1 MTPPLERPEGARE
14 VSPRRLEG
22 SLHQQIKLA
31 RVWLPVAIVGV
42 VLVYQLFV
50 VPQGGQHW
58 QFWSEILFYGIVGP
72 LATYLT
78 LTWIA
83 SEVKERERA
92 QTELTRLYHELRRS
106 HTLLS
111 TIQTVTERFASA
123 TDLDTVLSAA
133 SEGIAEVTGA
143 EATAILIASGSLGV
157 TRGYELSPALEKNAA
172 ARNKTSR
179 RGERLPEHIQADAQT
194 YWVLSAPLIW
204 GGKFGGSVHAYY
216 LSPPS
221 PEQRESFSIL
231 SSEFSAATE
240 ATRSRT
246 KDLLTLVEVDQSI
259 RAEGNLERLLE
270 TLLTQIMV
278 RADAQMGGVY
288 LFDDPTDGRADEGAA
303 DGSLLQLR
311 AWHGLEGAITPSS
324 LRLGEGFIGQAAAE
338 AEPRVAGCLV
348 GAQTDPVLARAG
360 SAISLPLRTDEE
372 LLGSVVLAHPSP
384 NHFGE
389 ANLPFLNLLAG
400 QVSLAVRNARAY
412 LQSEEL
418 AIAEER
424 ARIAREIHDGVAQSL
439 AFSALKLDLV
449 SRLVTQDNAD
459 TDKALN
465 ELTHAKKT
473 IRETIKEVRRSIFAL
488 RPIDLER
495 HGFVETIRR
504 YCLDYHQQNDVHVT
518 LHVESTPRL
527 TLKSE
532 AALFRIFQESLNNV
546 AKHARARHMW
556 VTLGRTCDSCGYIE
570 IRDDGRGF
578 DLSSVSD
585 RVTSAGGLGLKQMRE
600 RILAR
605 GGAFEVVSSPSG
617 GTRVY
622 ASLPE

>member
-1 MTPPLERPEGARE
+1 MTTPPLERPEGERR
-14 VSPRRLEG
+14 SQRRLEG
-22 SLHQQIKLA
+22 SLHQQIKFA

-50 VPQGGQHW
+50 VPQGGQRW
-58 QFWSEILFYGIVGP
+58 QLWSEILFYGIAGP

-83 SEVKERERA
+83 SEVRERERA
-92 QTELTRLYHELRRS
+92 QTELTRLYRELQRS

-123 TDLDTVLSAA
+123 TDLDAVLSAA
-133 SEGIAEVTGA
+133 SEGIAEVTSA
-143 EATAILIASGSLGV
+143 EATAILIASGNLGV

-172 ARNKTSR
+172 ARNRTSR
-179 RGERLPEHIQADAQT
+179 RGEPLPERIQADAQT
-194 YWVLSAPLIW
+194 YWVLSAPLVW

-216 LSPPS
+216 RSAPS

-288 LFDDPTDGRADEGAA
+288 LFDDPTDGRDEGTA
-303 DGSLLQLR
+303 DGGLLQLR
-311 AWHGLEGAITPSS
+311 AWRGLEGAVTPSS

-338 AEPRVAGCLV
+338 AEPRVAGCLDEE
-348 GAQTDPVLARAG
+348 QMDPVLARAG

-372 LLGSVVLAHPSP
+372 LLGSVVLAHPQP
-384 NHFGE
+384 NHFNE

-449 SRLVTQDNAD
+449 SRLITQDTQD

-465 ELTHAKKT
+465 ELANAKKT

-504 YCLDYHQQNDVHVT
+504 YCLDYHQQNDVFVK
-518 LHVESTPRL
+518 LEVESTPRL

-532 AALFRIFQESLNNV
+532 AVLFRIFQESLNNV
-546 AKHARARHMW
+546 AKHAGARHMW

-570 IRDDGRGF
+570 IKDDGRGF
-578 DLSSVSD
+578 DLADVSD
-585 RVTSAGGLGLKQMRE
+585 RVTSAGGLGLRQMRE

-605 GGAFEVVSSPSG
+605 GGTFEVTSGPSQ

>member
-1 MTPPLERPEGARE
+1 MIASRPTEYSGRE
-14 VSPRRLEG
+14 PEAQSNLLP
-22 SLHQQIKLA
+22 QIKFA
-31 RVWLPVAIVGV
+31 RFWLPIVIVGV

-50 VPQGGQHW
+50 VPQGGERW
-58 QFWSEILFYGIVGP
+58 QFWSEILFYSIAGP
-72 LATYLT
+72 LATFLT
-78 LTWIA
+78 LNWIT
-83 SEVKERERA
+83 SEVKGRERA
-92 QTELTRLYHELRRS
+92 QNELSRLYHELQRS

-123 TDLDTVLSAA
+123 TDLDAVLSAA

-143 EATAILIASGSLGV
+143 EATAILIASGSLEV
-157 TRGYELSPALEKNAA
+157 TRGYGLSPALSDDAA
-172 ARNKTSR
+172 ARNRLSG
-179 RGERLPEHIQADAQT
+179 RGEALGEHVEAGGKR
-194 YWVLSAPLIW
+194 YWVLSAPLVW
-204 GGKFGGSVHAYY
+204 GGQLGGSVHAYY
-216 LSPPS
+216 RHSPS

-246 KDLLTLVEVDQSI
+246 KDLLTLVEVDRSI

-288 LFDDPTDGRADEGAA
+288 LFDDLAA
-303 DGSLLQLR
+303 DGGLLQLR
-311 AWHGLEGAITPSS
+311 AWHGLSGAVTPSS
-324 LRLGEGFIGQAAAE
+324 LRLGQGFIGGAAAE
-338 AEPRVAGCLV
+338 AEPCVASCL
-348 GAQTDPVLARAG
+348 ASEARTDPVLEHAG
-360 SAISLPLRTDEE
+360 SAISLPLRTEEE
-372 LLGSVVLAHPSP
+372 LLGSVVLSHREA
-384 NHFGE
+384 NHFNE

-449 SRLVTQDNAD
+449 SRLIQTEAQGSG
-459 TDKALN
+459 KALE
-465 ELTHAKKT
+465 ELTNAKKT

-504 YCLDYHQQNDVHVT
+504 YCLDYDQQNDVHVT
-518 LHVESTPRL
+518 LNVEDTPRL

-532 AALFRIFQESLNNV
+532 AVLFRIFQESLNNV
-546 AKHARARHMW
+546 AKHAGARRMW
-556 VTLGRTCDSCGYIE
+556 VTLGRTCDRCGFIE
-570 IRDDGRGF
+570 ICDDGHGF
-578 DLSSVSD
+578 DLANVSD
-585 RVTSAGGLGLKQMRE
+585 RVTSAGGLGLRQMRE

-605 GGAFEVVSSPSG
+605 GGTFEVVSTPDQ
-617 GTRVY
+617 GTTVY